1 MSIWQLEGVSN
12 FGPYVDVDCV
22 DKCSK
27 GELRSWRV
35 TIDKEA
41 CRIWGTLRRSKTKE
55 SDFDEGVT
63 IPERLTFT
71 ILQNVLMH
79 HHEKE

>member
-27 GELRSWRV
+27 GELRSWRGG
-35 TIDKEA
+35 DHK
-41 CRIWGTLRRSKTKE
+41 RRATK
-55 SDFDEGVT
+55 
-63 IPERLTFT
+63 
-71 ILQNVLMH
+71 
-79 HHEKE
+79 